1 MVNSD
6 SMRKVC
12 FVNNYNYDKYLPFCL
27 DSLVRQSVK
36 FDVIYVVDDGST
48 DRSRSIITEY
58 AKSFLEIV
66 PLFKD
71 NAGQLSCFNVVSDYI
86 TEDDLVWCI
95 DSDDYYPP
103 DYVELFLDEIGDSKS
118 DFFFCESI
126 KFSTDDM
133 APKTSYL
140 EAEPVVDIGLSV
152 QMGRL
157 GTCWI
162 GSPTSGLVTSGRL
175 YKDVIPYPFESEWV
189 IRADDIIV
197 FASSVGGYSKT
208 YIPSLCCGYRVHDA
222 NNFLGRDLNDSEY
235 NNKRTKDFNTLF
247 AWCSDKYGLGR
258 KIIFTDLLNEYNSIS
273 SPEYR
278 KYIKSVINISNFR
291 LYKKILIE
299 KICSVSNMIFNK

>member
-133 APKTSYL
+133 APKTAYL
-140 EAEPVVDIGLSV
+140 GAEPVVDIGLSV
-152 QMGRL
+152 QMGLL
-157 GTCWI
+157 GTCWL
-162 GSPTSGLVTSGRL
+162 GSPTSGLVISGRL

-208 YIPSLCCGYRVHDA
+208 YIPSLCYGYRVHDA

-247 AWCSDKYGLGR
+247 AWYSD
-258 KIIFTDLLNEYNSIS
+258 
-273 SPEYR
+273 
-278 KYIKSVINISNFR
+278 
-291 LYKKILIE
+291 
-299 KICSVSNMIFNK
+299 